1 MVWEIYSNHT
11 MICICIASKQIQ
23 EWFFFPVCFEPRC
36 FCSNFSASKALEL
49 LLQGNGSTT
58 NTDFHFEHSQ
68 KTTHSLMTCMR
79 NLPILTSS
87 SRVYCNE
94 GRMCEWEGTLW
105 VGMQRLNHA
114 PTLEQSEMYY
124 RNLRTSIYLDLKRKI
139 ISIIIKCIIAKKN
152 HRSLKEQISS
162 TSAHHKPHESLF
174 LSEKAKIFKRIQ
186 V

>member
-1 MVWEIYSNHT
+1 MNIWSDAITWIPSMVWEIYSNHT

-58 NTDFHFEHSQ
+58 NTDFHFDHSQ

-114 PTLEQSEMYY
+114 PTLEQSETYY
-124 RNLRTSIYLDLKRKI
+124 RNLRTSIYLDLKRK
-139 ISIIIKCIIAKKN
+139 N
-152 HRSLKEQISS
+152 H
-162 TSAHHKPHESLF
+162 
-174 LSEKAKIFKRIQ
+174 
-186 V
+186 